1 MRRLPVAAALFGLV
15 ACLQAQTF
23 EPDTPYL
30 YDSFEPQQKP
40 WQPGRDLNI
49 EEVFKNYQYFEVI
62 FGRDGLMKVSTIRQG
77 KRSEVRFY
85 RRLPDGGLEL
95 VKPEGAVQ

>member
-49 EEVFKNYQYFEVI
+49 EEVFKNYQ
-62 FGRDGLMKVSTIRQG
+62 
-77 KRSEVRFY
+77 
-85 RRLPDGGLEL
+85 RLPDGGLEP

>member
-62 FGRDGLMKVSTIRQG
+62 FGRDGLIKVSTIRQG
-77 KRSEVRFY
+77 KRSEVDRKS
-85 RRLPDGGLEL
+85 
-95 VKPEGAVQ
+95 VV